1 MSSDT
6 AWQRLYQFDLGIAD
20 QYRAVVVLLWGCTF
34 LFYGLC
40 DTGLTIVVH
49 YLGGFEVN
57 PVARA
62 FLRAAGYAGLVV
74 HKTIVLGVLAAL
86 WHHYPTVGG
95 LSPDPWR
102 LIVPV
107 LAATRGAYLLTLH
120 AHNIGVLL

>member
-20 QYRAVVVLLWGCTF
+20 QYRAVVIVLWGCTV

-62 FLRAAGYAGLVV
+62 FLRTAGYAGLVV
-74 HKTIVLGVLAAL
+74 HKAIVLGVLAAL
-86 WHHYPTVGG
+86 WQYYPTVGG

-102 LIVPV
+102 LIVPI
-107 LAATRGAYLLTLH
+107 LAGTRGAYLLTLH